1 MEGSNMKV
9 LTATTALMFLLI
21 LPSCREEAA
30 PVEDYA
36 VDIPDATAAPVSES
50 LVETETS
57 TEPDTIMHV
66 TAGTDLSFTLEA
78 NPTTGYHWVLA
89 GIEQDSEVVEQ
100 SGEAVYTPSPNPDGM
115 VGAGGM
121 EEWTFAT
128 LSAGEALIKLDYMPP
143 GADREPGTVWSAKVV
158 VE

>member
-1 MEGSNMKV
+1 MKV
-9 LTATTALMFLLI
+9 LTATAALMFLLI
-21 LPSCREEAA
+21 VASCGGEAPPA
-30 PVEDYA
+30 QEDAAAVPDTTAVPV
-36 VDIPDATAAPVSES
+36 PES
-50 LVETETS
+50 MVETETS
-57 TEPDTIMHV
+57 IEPDTTMHV
-66 TAGTDLSFTLEA
+66 TAGTNLSFTLEA

-89 GIEQDSEVVEQ
+89 GIEQDGEVVEQ

-121 EEWTFAT
+121 EKWNFST
-128 LSAGEALIKLDYMPP
+128 LSAGEALITLDYMPP